1 MPFTPAHVMAVIP
14 ALSWQRALRLDPTC
28 LVIGSMAPD
37 FEYFLRGEQAGQFAH
52 TFVGIVGW
60 GVPVTLVLAALYHA
74 VVKWPV
80 LLAAPARL
88 TSVLGGPPPPLS
100 VPTIASMA
108 VSAALGDLTHVLW
121 DGATHATGVFVTRI
135 PALTVRYT
143 VPVIGEMPLHRIVQ
157 HTSTLVGLVGLMWV
171 LARALRRT
179 GPPRE
184 LAISRARTRIAFAAC
199 IATGMALTLYR
210 SHRMHI
216 VDPGSL
222 IVAMISGL
230 LAGTIVASAL
240 ARADG
245 RRYRD
250 LLTG

>member
-1 MPFTPAHVMAVIP
+1 VPFTPAHVIAVVP
-14 ALSWQRALRLDPTC
+14 AMRWHRALRLDPTC

-37 FEYFLRGEQAGQFAH
+37 FEYFTRGEMAGQFGH
-52 TFVGIVGW
+52 SFVGILAW
-60 GVPVTLVLAALYHA
+60 GVPVTLVLAALHHA
-74 VVKWPV
+74 LVKWPV

-88 TSVLGGPPPPLS
+88 TPLLGGPPPALS
-100 VPTIASMA
+100 VPALASMV

-135 PALTVRYT
+135 PALSVPYT
-143 VPVIGEMPLHRIVQ
+143 VPVLGEMPLHRIVQ
-157 HTSTLVGLVGLMWV
+157 HASTVVGLVVLTWV
-171 LARALRRT
+171 FARALRRA
-179 GPPRE
+179 GPVRE
-184 LAISRARTRIAFAAC
+184 IGLSRARARIAFTAC
-199 IATGMALTLYR
+199 IATGVALTLYR

-222 IVAMISGL
+222 IVAGISGL
-230 LAGTIVASAL
+230 LAGTIVASVL

-250 LLTG
+250 LVSG